1 MFTRA
6 MTLLTL
12 PLVSVAL
19 CGAALPGAPRS
30 RSAASHV
37 APGSSPASVKAT
49 PNAPLTTVAALVEQA
64 RARVNAESRV
74 PLADGPALDAS
85 LRLGAPTNA
94 NYIRALGELPQ
105 AAAPMANLV
114 RTFFYKGA
122 LPTELKAAIG
132 LKIAQVHTSPYV
144 AAHALRV
151 LRGSPDGDRLSAAL
165 TAGSL
170 HTLRPQEQLALKY
183 TEALTRNVNGVS
195 PDAFAATRS
204 AFNDSEIV
212 ELTMTTAF
220 FNYLSRYAEA
230 VRLPVEPWA
239 LDTAAPAPE
248 PRVAHGRPRVGLI
261 SDDEIAA
268 TTAAAAAA
276 KDQAA
281 QSAGLGLGMANSQ
294 RAMLRA
300 PALALA
306 WREYGRAVRADEQ
319 VGRDIKLQVS
329 FAVSMANGCRYCT
342 LHQVL
347 GLRRLGVDP
356 AKLVAMKKD
365 DAALTPR
372 EKVAVVFARKLTSA
386 PGAMADVDYAALQ
399 GEFGSRGA
407 LEVMLQ
413 TCAFAFMNR
422 FTDGLQL
429 PSEDEAIRVYQ
440 ETYGG
445 GWQPTN

>member
-1 MFTRA
+1 MSRHA
-6 MTLLTL
+6 LPVLTL
-12 PLVSVAL
+12 SLASVVAAG
-19 CGAALPGAPRS
+19 GAANSVSLTP
-30 RSAASHV
+30 V
-37 APGSSPASVKAT
+37 AT
-49 PNAPLTTVAALVEQA
+49 LVEQA
-64 RARVNAESRV
+64 KARVSVKARV
-74 PLADGPALDAS
+74 PLVDVAVAEP
-85 LRLGAPTNA
+85 LRLGAPETP
-94 NYIRALGELPQ
+94 NYVRALSQVPQ
-105 AAAPMANLV
+105 ATEPMAKLV
-114 RTFFYKGA
+114 QTFLYKGA

-132 LKIAQVHTSPYV
+132 LRIAQIDGSPYV

-151 LRGSPDGDRLSAAL
+151 LRSSDDGRRLSAA
-165 TAGSL
+165 ASKNASD
-170 HTLRPQEQLALKY
+170 TLQPREQLALKHIDM
-183 TEALTRNVNGVS
+183 LTRDVNGVS
-195 PDAFAATRS
+195 PEAFAATRG
-204 AFNDSEIV
+204 AFNDSELV
-212 ELTMTTAF
+212 ELTMTTSF
-220 FNYLSRYAEA
+220 FNYLTRYAEA

-239 LDTAAPAPE
+239 LDTAAPAAEARPRLGA
-248 PRVAHGRPRVGLI
+248 PRVALI
-261 SDDEIAA
+261 SDEEIAA

-281 QSAGLGLGMANSQ
+281 QAQGLGLGMANSQ

-306 WREYGRAVRADEQ
+306 WREYGRSVRSDEQ

-329 FAVSMANGCRYCT
+329 FAVSMANQCRYCT

-356 AKLVAMKKD
+356 AKLIAMKKD
-365 DAALTPR
+365 DSVLTPR
-372 EKVAVVFARKLTSA
+372 EKVAVVFARKLTKT
-386 PGAMADVDYAALQ
+386 PGSMTDEDYQTLVT
-399 GEFGSRGA
+399 EFGSRGA

-445 GWQPTN
+445 AWQKTN

>member
-1 MFTRA
+1 MARYAVAVLALSFA
-6 MTLLTL
+6 L
-12 PLVSVAL
+12 PLTVGARSPEPGVRSPEPGP
-19 CGAALPGAPRS
+19 GAAA
-30 RSAASHV
+30 
-37 APGSSPASVKAT
+37 GSSSLT
-49 PNAPLTTVAALVEQA
+49 PVAALVEQA
-64 RARVNAESRV
+64 KARVGVSARV
-74 PLADGPALDAS
+74 PLADAAVADS
-85 LRLGAPTNA
+85 LRLGAPDTP
-94 NYIRALGELPQ
+94 NYIRALGQLPQ
-105 AAAPMANLV
+105 ATEPMAKLV
-114 RTFFYKGA
+114 QTFLYKGA

-132 LKIAQVHTSPYV
+132 LRIAQINGSPYV

-151 LRGSPDGDRLSAAL
+151 LSSTDDGKRLAA
-165 TAGSL
+165 AVSKGDGA
-170 HTLRPQEQLALKY
+170 TLQPREALALKHID
-183 TEALTRNVNGVS
+183 ALTRDVNGVS

-204 AFNDSEIV
+204 AFNDSELV
-212 ELTMTTAF
+212 ELTMTTSF
-220 FNYLSRYAEA
+220 FNYLTRYAEA

-248 PRVAHGRPRVGLI
+248 ARARYGTPRIALI
-261 SDDEIAA
+261 SDEEIAA

-281 QSAGLGLGMANSQ
+281 QAQSLGLGMANSQ

-300 PALALA
+300 PTLAIA
-306 WREYGRAVRADEQ
+306 WREYGRAVRTDEQ
-319 VGRDIKLQVS
+319 VSRDIKLQVS
-329 FAVSMANGCRYCT
+329 FAVSMANQCRYCT

-356 AKLVAMKKD
+356 AKLIAMKKD
-365 DAALTPR
+365 DSALTPR
-372 EKVAVVFARKLTSA
+372 EKVAVLFARKLTKT
-386 PGAMADVDYAALQ
+386 PGAMTDADYQALVA
-399 GEFGSRGA
+399 EFGPRGA

-445 GWQPTN
+445 AWQKTN